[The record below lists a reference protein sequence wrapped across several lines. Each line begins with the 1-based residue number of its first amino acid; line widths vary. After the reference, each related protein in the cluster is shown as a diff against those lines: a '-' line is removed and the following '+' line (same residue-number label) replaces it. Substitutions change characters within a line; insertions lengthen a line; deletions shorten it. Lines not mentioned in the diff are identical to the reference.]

1 MSLREKSF
9 DSINVVP
16 FIDIML
22 VLLTIVLATATFIQT
37 GAIPVKLPETSASS
51 QQVEGVVV
59 TISQDSKIYINDKQV
74 NITEI
79 TELMKNHNPKT
90 TFITIWADK
99 RAAIQPLA
107 ELMGYLKENKF
118 EKVSLQ
124 IEVRK

>member
-1 MSLREKSF
+1 MREKSF

-37 GAIPVKLPETSASS
+37 GAIPVKLPETSSSS
-51 QQVEGVVV
+51 QQVEGIVI
-59 TISQDSKIYINDKQV
+59 TIAQNSDIYMNDKKVQV
-74 NITEI
+74 NDIAD
-79 TELMKNHNPKT
+79 LLKNHDPKK

-107 ELMGYLKENKF
+107 ELMGYLKEHKF
-118 EKVSLQ
+118 EKVNLQ
-124 IEVRK
+124 IEVKK

>member
-37 GAIPVKLPETSASS
+37 VAIPVKLPETSASS
-51 QQVEGVVV
+51 QQIEGVVV
-59 TISQDSKIYINDKQV
+59 TISEDSKIYINDRHV
-74 NITEI
+74 NINEVA
-79 TELMKNHNPKT
+79 ELMKNHDPKT

-118 EKVSLQ
+118 EKVNLQ
-124 IEVRK
+124 IEVKK

>member
-1 MSLREKSF
+1 MREKSF

-37 GAIPVKLPETSASS
+37 GAIPVKLPETSALS
-51 QQVEGVVV
+51 QQIEGVVV
-59 TISQDSKIYINDKQV
+59 TISEDSKIYINDRHV
-74 NITEI
+74 NINEVA
-79 TELMKNHNPKT
+79 ELMKNHDPKT

-118 EKVSLQ
+118 EKVNLQ
-124 IEVRK
+124 IEVKK

>member
-1 MSLREKSF
+1 MRERSF

-51 QQVEGVVV
+51 QQIEGVVV
-59 TISQDSKIYINDKQV
+59 TISEDSKIYINDRHV
-74 NITEI
+74 NINEVA
-79 TELMKNHNPKT
+79 ELMKNHDPKT

-118 EKVSLQ
+118 EKVNLQ
-124 IEVRK
+124 IEVKK

>member
-1 MSLREKSF
+1 MREKSF

-51 QQVEGVVV
+51 QQIEGVVV
-59 TISQDSKIYINDKQV
+59 TISEDSKIYINDRHV
-74 NITEI
+74 NINEVA
-79 TELMKNHNPKT
+79 ELMKNHDPKT

-118 EKVSLQ
+118 EKVNLQ
-124 IEVRK
+124 IEVKK

>member
-1 MSLREKSF
+1 MREKSF

-37 GAIPVKLPETSASS
+37 GAIPVKLPETSSSS
-51 QQVEGVVV
+51 QQVEGIVI
-59 TISQDSKIYINDKQV
+59 TIAQSSDIYMNDKKVQV
-74 NITEI
+74 NEI
-79 TELMKNHNPKT
+79 AELLKSHDPKN

-107 ELMGYLKENKF
+107 ELMGYLKEHKF
-118 EKVSLQ
+118 DKVNLQ
-124 IEVRK
+124 IEVKK

>member
-37 GAIPVKLPETSASS
+37 GAIPLKLPETSASS
-51 QQVEGVVV
+51 QQIEGVVV
-59 TISQDSKIYINDKQV
+59 TISEDSKIYINDRHV
-74 NITEI
+74 NINEVA
-79 TELMKNHNPKT
+79 ELMKNHDPKT

-118 EKVSLQ
+118 EKVNLQ
-124 IEVRK
+124 IEVKK

>member
-1 MSLREKSF
+1 MREKSF

-37 GAIPVKLPETSASS
+37 GAIPVKLPETSSSS
-51 QQVEGVVV
+51 QQVEGIVI
-59 TISQDSKIYINDKQV
+59 TIAQSSDIYMNDKKVRV
-74 NITEI
+74 NEI
-79 TELMKNHNPKT
+79 AELLKSHDPKN

-107 ELMGYLKENKF
+107 ELMGYLKEHKF
-118 EKVSLQ
+118 DKVNLQ
-124 IEVRK
+124 IEVKK

>member
-1 MSLREKSF
+1 MREKSF

-51 QQVEGVVV
+51 QQIEGVVV
-59 TISQDSKIYINDKQV
+59 SISEDSKIYINDRHV
-74 NITEI
+74 NINEVA
-79 TELMKNHNPKT
+79 ELMKNHDPKT

-118 EKVSLQ
+118 EKVNLQ
-124 IEVRK
+124 IEVKK

>member
-1 MSLREKSF
+1 MREKSF

-51 QQVEGVVV
+51 QQIEGVVV
-59 TISQDSKIYINDKQV
+59 TISEDSKIYINDRHV
-74 NITEI
+74 NINEVA
-79 TELMKNHNPKT
+79 ELMKNHDPKN

-118 EKVSLQ
+118 EKVNLQ
-124 IEVRK
+124 IEVKK

>member
-51 QQVEGVVV
+51 QQIEGVVV
-59 TISQDSKIYINDKQV
+59 SISEDSKIYINDRHV
-74 NITEI
+74 NINEVA
-79 TELMKNHNPKT
+79 ELMKNHDPKT

-118 EKVSLQ
+118 EKVNLQ
-124 IEVRK
+124 IEVKK

>member
-1 MSLREKSF
+1 MREKSF

-51 QQVEGVVV
+51 QQIEGVVV
-59 TISQDSKIYINDKQV
+59 TISEDSKIYINDRHV
-74 NITEI
+74 NINEVA
-79 TELMKNHNPKT
+79 ELMKNHDPKT

-118 EKVSLQ
+118 EKVNLQ
-124 IEVRK
+124 IEVKR

>member
-1 MSLREKSF
+1 MREKSF

-37 GAIPVKLPETSASS
+37 GAIPVSLPETSYSV
-51 QQVEGVVV
+51 QQVEGVVI
-59 TISQDSKIYINDKQV
+59 TISKDSKMYINNKESSIND
-74 NITEI
+74 IETA
-79 TELMKNHNPKT
+79 LKNHDPKA

-99 RAAIQPLA
+99 KAEIQPLA
-107 ELMGYLKENKF
+107 ELMSFLKEHKF

-124 IEVRK
+124 IEVKK

>member
-1 MSLREKSF
+1 MREKSF

-37 GAIPVKLPETSASS
+37 GAIPVKLPETSYSS
-51 QQVEGVVV
+51 QQVEGIII
-59 TISQDSKIYINDKQV
+59 TISEDSKFYINDKV
-74 NITEI
+74 AVMNEI
-79 TELMKNHNPKT
+79 EAALKKHNPENT
-90 TFITIWADK
+90 SITIWADK

-107 ELMGYLKENKF
+107 ELMAFLKEHKF

-124 IEVRK
+124 IEVKP

>member
-1 MSLREKSF
+1 MREKSF

-51 QQVEGVVV
+51 QQIKGVVV
-59 TISQDSKIYINDKQV
+59 TISEDSKIYINDRHV
-74 NITEI
+74 NINEVA
-79 TELMKNHNPKT
+79 ELMKNHDPKT

-118 EKVSLQ
+118 EKVNLQ
-124 IEVRK
+124 IEVKK

>member
-1 MSLREKSF
+1 MREKSF

-37 GAIPVKLPETSASS
+37 GAIPVKLPETSSSS
-51 QQVEGVVV
+51 QQVEGVVI
-59 TISQDSKIYINDKQV
+59 TISQDSKVYMNDKQV
-74 NITEI
+74 NINEI
-79 TELMKNHNPKT
+79 AAILKEHDPKN

-107 ELMGYLKENKF
+107 ELMSYLKEHKY
-118 EKVSLQ
+118 EKVNLQ
-124 IEVRK
+124 IEVKK